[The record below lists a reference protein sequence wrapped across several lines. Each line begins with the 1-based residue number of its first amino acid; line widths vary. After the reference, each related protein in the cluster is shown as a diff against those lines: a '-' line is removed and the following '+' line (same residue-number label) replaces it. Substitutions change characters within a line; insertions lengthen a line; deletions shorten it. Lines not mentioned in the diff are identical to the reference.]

1 MARWLLLLPLFGAAV
16 LAAGCA
22 GGGSPAL
29 TPNPDGGAT
38 PTIQL
43 SETSGD
49 QPSPSARSADDLV
62 EATTVG
68 TPEAEGSTPAPAG
81 TPLRA
86 GTSTVEPAADVT
98 AAWAECTLNPAA
110 SAVDCDE
117 LGTFTLDPPLVGDY
131 TDCNLALIQDEPTL
145 LVCSG
150 DERLSPVYY
159 PVQ

>member
-1 MARWLLLLPLFGAAV
+1 MTRWLLLLPLLGAAV

-29 TPNPDGGAT
+29 TPNPDGGET

-43 SETSGD
+43 SET
-49 QPSPSARSADDLV
+49 V

-68 TPEAEGSTPAPAG
+68 SPEAEGSTPAPAG

-86 GTSTVEPAADVT
+86 GTPTVEPAADVT

-131 TDCNLALIQDEPTL
+131 TDCNLALIQDEPVL

-150 DERLSPVYY
+150 GERLSPAYY

>member
-43 SETSGD
+43 SET
-49 QPSPSARSADDLV
+49 V

-68 TPEAEGSTPAPAG
+68 SPEAEGSTPAPAG